1 MGFESKH
8 FYFLFVVAMESIFL
22 KQNSVLA
29 AAVLSFPLTI
39 STSPLSVEEQS
50 STHESFCLLAPVFKE
65 TVRDTKLGK
74 CLPRLI
80 FAAPETN
87 VVQQSSLKLD
97 YKEWIDRASD

>member
-80 FAAPETN
+80 F
-87 VVQQSSLKLD
+87 VQQSSLKLD
-97 YKEWIDRASD
+97 YKEWIDRASDWLFLFI